1 MSKNKMVC
9 CNFCEKKSNQ
19 VNSMIEGSPNVDKVI
34 QKSYICIDCVK
45 MCYEILFNEEKS
57 VKEKVKKG
65 LIKKDSGSV
74 FQEKLLTPKNI
85 VKFLDKVIIGQ
96 FECKKQLAVAV
107 SNHYKR
113 IFFDKQDKKN
123 EEFKDTKIE
132 KSNVL
137 LIGPTGSGKTLLAK
151 TLAEM
156 LDVPFAIA
164 DATSLTEAGYV
175 GEDCESIISKLLRNC
190 DFDVAKAQKGIVFID
205 EIDKIAKK
213 GQGQSVSRDVSG
225 EGVQQG
231 LLKIIEGSVIAVP
244 PQGGRKHPE
253 QKFIYV
259 DTTNILFICSGSF
272 VGIENIIKRRYGKSG
287 IGFSN
292 INKIEDIFDQYNIS
306 QEDLIEFGLIP
317 EFVGRLPVISR
328 TDKLSTENLIRILE
342 EPRDAL
348 VKQYKK
354 ILKMDNVDI
363 NFSSDAIVYIAEL
376 VHGFGTGAR
385 GLRRVMEM
393 ILDNYLFNIDE
404 FKNKKINISRDEV
417 ESILTHKKVL

>member
-1 MSKNKMVC
+1 MARNKVIS
-9 CNFCEKKSNQ
+9 CNFCEKKSSQ
-19 VNSMIEGSPNVDKVI
+19 VESMIEGSPKIDKSG
-34 QKSYICIDCVK
+34 QKSYICTDCVK
-45 MCYEILFNEEKS
+45 MCYEILFDENKLFKNKNKKTTTS
-57 VKEKVKKG
+57 KKE
-65 LIKKDSGSV
+65 ST
-74 FQEKLLTPKNI
+74 FQEKLLIPKNI
-85 VKFLDKVIIGQ
+85 VKYLDKIVIGQ

-113 IFFDKQDKKN
+113 IFFDKII

-132 KSNVL
+132 KSNVI

-175 GEDCESIISKLLRNC
+175 GEDVESIITKLLRNC
-190 DFDVAKAQKGIVFID
+190 DFDVDKAQRGIIFID

-213 GQGQSVSRDVSG
+213 GHGQSVSRDVSG

-231 LLKIIEGSVIAVP
+231 LLKIIEGAVVAVP

-259 DTTNILFICSGSF
+259 DTTNILFICSGAF
-272 VGIENIIKRRYGKSG
+272 VGIENIIKRRCGKSN
-287 IGFSN
+287 IGFANN
-292 INKIEDIFDQYNIS
+292 IGKIEDVLEQYNIN

-317 EFVGRLPVISR
+317 EFVGRLPIISK
-328 TDKLSTENLIRILE
+328 TEKLNTESLIKILE

-348 VKQYKK
+348 IKQYKK
-354 ILKMDNVDI
+354 IFKMDNVDI
-363 NFSSDAIVYIAEL
+363 DFTEDAISYIAEF

-385 GLRRVMEM
+385 GLRRIMEI
-393 ILDNYLFNIDE
+393 ILDNYLFNIDQ
-404 FKNKKINISRDEV
+404 FKNKKINISKSEV
-417 ESILTHKKVL
+417 ESILAHKKVL